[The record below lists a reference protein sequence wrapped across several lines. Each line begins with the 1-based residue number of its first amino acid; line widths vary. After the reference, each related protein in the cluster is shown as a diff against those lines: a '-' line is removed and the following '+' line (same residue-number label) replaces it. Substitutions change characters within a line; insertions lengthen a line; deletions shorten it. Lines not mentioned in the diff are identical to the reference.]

1 MAGSSRFEIDGVL
14 NASGIAKGAQ
24 DGKKALTDLENAV
37 GDIAAETA
45 KWAKV
50 VKAAG
55 AKVD

>member
-1 MAGSSRFEIDGVL
+1 MRTTWLDTASITRAGTPAIGFGP
-14 NASGIAKGAQ
+14 
-24 DGKKALTDLENAV
+24 